1 LSLIHVADK
10 PERYGGGLPLTE
22 VVIPDDVLEALKGV
36 PEAKARFDELPQS
49 HQREYLKWVLEAKK
63 ADTRTR
69 RVTGMIERLASGMT
83 N

>member
-1 LSLIHVADK
+1 
-10 PERYGGGLPLTE
+10 
-22 VVIPDDVLEALKGV
+22 
-36 PEAKARFDELPQS
+36 LPQS

-69 RVTGMIERLASGMT
+69 RVTGMIERLASGTT